1 MVKTELDICNAS
13 LSLLGAD
20 SITSFEDGSTESDAC
35 KLHYLRIIDAALSM
49 YNWSFA
55 IKKETLA
62 KSSILPT
69 ADWLNAFYLPADCL
83 VVRSIS
89 GRSSAIGRDYAI
101 IGKQLHCNESNV
113 LLRYVHRV
121 APVDMPAFFEAY
133 VVNKLASEM
142 SNIITGSNTMTSIMR
157 TITNEAFSIA
167 KNTDALSQS
176 PKTMPQS
183 ALVIKRRG
191 W

>member
-1 MVKTELDICNAS
+1 MHRYRYLVRIVLLRLKTGPPKVMRVNYIIYA
-13 LSLLGAD
+13 LLMRLYLC
-20 SITSFEDGSTESDAC
+20 ITG
-35 KLHYLRIIDAALSM
+35 LLLL
-49 YNWSFA
+49 
-55 IKKETLA
+55 KKKHWL
-62 KSSILPT
+62 KVQYCLT

-142 SNIITGSNTMTSIMR
+142 SNIITGSNTMTSTMR
-157 TITNEAFSIA
+157 TIANEAFSIA